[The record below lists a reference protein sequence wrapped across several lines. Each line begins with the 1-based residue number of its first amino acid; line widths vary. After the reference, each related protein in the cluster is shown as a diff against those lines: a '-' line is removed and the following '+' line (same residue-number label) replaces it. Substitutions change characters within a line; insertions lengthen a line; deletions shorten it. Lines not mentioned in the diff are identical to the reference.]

1 MQERPLGQAELEE
14 QVIGPQRPAWHASP
28 VGHGVAHAPA
38 SATGF
43 EEQAASSAATVS
55 HPLICPGVYHACGKL
70 TAVRLALL
78 LLSLAAPA
86 GERHYRV
93 FVDGVEDGAAFLSIR
108 PLPRGRLAYAWRS
121 QIGLSARPCLRS
133 EQRVSGV
140 YAPGQPV
147 PDELAFSLGPR
158 PPGSAAT
165 LGPDGLP
172 DHVQVQG
179 VVYQAA
185 PARDVR
191 WDRCWPHGP
200 SDGIA
205 VRLPA
210 EAPDPRQLARATFTF
225 AGLPPRESRR
235 FDGTL
240 PDDVALAIDDAHRR
254 AGSNDCKAV
263 ARRLEGTLR
272 ARGYEAHVEG
282 GLLLDRGRLW
292 PHAWT
297 QVRLDGRFRDV
308 DATTGSGWADAG
320 RVDVGPLEGPA
331 GWQTGLA
338 LLRLL
343 GARPALAGFGGK

>member
-1 MQERPLGQAELEE
+1 
-14 QVIGPQRPAWHASP
+14 
-28 VGHGVAHAPA
+28 
-38 SATGF
+38 
-43 EEQAASSAATVS
+43 
-55 HPLICPGVYHACGKL
+55 
-70 TAVRLALL
+70 VRVALL
-78 LLSLAAPA
+78 LLALAVPA

-93 FVDGVEDGAAFLSIR
+93 FVDGVEDGAAFLSIH
-108 PLPRGRLAYAWRS
+108 PLADGRLAYAWRS
-121 QIGLSARPCLRS
+121 QIGLSASPCLHS
-133 EQRVSGV
+133 DQHVSGV

-147 PDELAFSLGPR
+147 PDELAFSLGSR
-158 PPGSAAT
+158 PPGSTAT
-165 LGPDGLP
+165 VGADGLP
-172 DHVQVQG
+172 DRVEIQG

-200 SDGIA
+200 SEGAA
-205 VRLPA
+205 VRLPP
-210 EAPDPRQLARATFTF
+210 EPPDPRQLARATFTF

-240 PDDVALAIDDAHRR
+240 PDDLALAVDEAHRH
-254 AGSNDCKAV
+254 AGSDDCKEV
-263 ARRLEGTLR
+263 AQRLAAALRTL
-272 ARGYEAHVEG
+272 GYEARVEG

-320 RVDVGPLEGPA
+320 RVDAGPLEGA
-331 GWQTGLA
+331 AEWQTGLA

-343 GARPALAGFGGK
+343 GARPALAGFVGK